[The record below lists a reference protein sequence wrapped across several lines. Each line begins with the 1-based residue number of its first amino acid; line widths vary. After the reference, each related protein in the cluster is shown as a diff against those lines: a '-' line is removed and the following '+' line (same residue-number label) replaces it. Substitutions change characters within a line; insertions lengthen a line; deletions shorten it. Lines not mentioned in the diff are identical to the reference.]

1 MADGPPPLARLLGA
15 DRFLRLMG
23 FVQGRPGVSLAF
35 AALPVALLG
44 GWLVWLA
51 GLWQPQPVT
60 HDGYLTARVLFSQP
74 IASDDAVI
82 STRFHIEL
90 PDGPRVAVTT
100 RDLARAMN
108 VIDTA
113 CVARLVDADGAPR
126 YQLARP
132 SDSA

>member
-23 FVQGRPGVSLAF
+23 FVQGRPGASLAF

-44 GWLVWLA
+44 GWLIWQA
-51 GLWQPQPVT
+51 GQWTPRPATQ
-60 HDGYLTARVLFSQP
+60 DGYLTAQVLFSEP
-74 IASDDAVI
+74 IASDDARI
-82 STRFHIEL
+82 STRFHLEL
-90 PDGPRVAVTT
+90 PDGTRIAVRTSE
-100 RDLARAMN
+100 LSRAMN
-108 VIDTA
+108 VVDTA

-126 YQLARP
+126 YRLARP